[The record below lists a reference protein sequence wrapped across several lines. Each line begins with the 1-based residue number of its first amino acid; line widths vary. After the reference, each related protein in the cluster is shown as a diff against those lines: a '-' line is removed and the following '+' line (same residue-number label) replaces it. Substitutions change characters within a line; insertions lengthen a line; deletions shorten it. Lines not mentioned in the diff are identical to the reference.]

1 MPKDLPGGGSIQ
13 QLDACSQADP
23 EFAGW
28 RPTSGSVVAGN
39 GIGGMSENGL
49 YLLKNGSKWP
59 FHGENDDE
67 RVDLGVRQTQNR
79 CS

>member
-1 MPKDLPGGGSIQ
+1 MPKDLSGGGSIQ

-49 YLLKNGSKWP
+49 YRTFQKMDLNGHFMGKMMMKEWI
-59 FHGENDDE
+59 
-67 RVDLGVRQTQNR
+67 
-79 CS
+79 